1 MIPLKLTLQN
11 FLCYRDDVPTLDLSG
26 IRVAC
31 LCGANGHGKSA
42 LLDAI
47 TWALWGKARGS
58 SHADLLHFG
67 RTDMHVDLEFEAA
80 DAHYRVIRRYRT
92 PGGSDL
98 QLQLKGPDGFHPI
111 TGNSIRESQAKIV
124 RIIGMDYDTFINSA
138 FLIQGRAD
146 EFTNKTPAER
156 KEVLGKIIGLER
168 FNDLQRRSRDKASDS
183 ARRSDELEGKLQFM
197 RHETTAKEQLQ
208 NELESTV
215 GDLDSLSKDL
225 EARNLR
231 ANELRLEIQDLER
244 RTAEAEEI
252 RRQTPR
258 LQTEISR
265 YEAEAHQRSARI
277 EGYRSLIDRQPS
289 IEDGFAQFQQSL
301 RENDR
306 LNAARARF
314 DELSREIHALE
325 QAITQ
330 AKARL
335 EEQRRTQKHLLEK
348 VLDPTAQKAPEL
360 QHRISETA
368 NSLETISEEE
378 ETLEQESARLQD
390 LTVQAHTLSETQERL
405 LADGKQVADKLNL
418 LDASHQDA
426 RCPLCDT
433 SLGEEGCHR
442 LAASYDQEI
451 QQKRQNYAQNQHT
464 LNNLKAQENRLTHQ
478 LREKQKTLQ
487 RKKQQALRQTAI
499 LERQFDESR
508 SAAEKAQATREELKR
523 LEHAI
528 QNDQFAPDQ
537 QANLK
542 TVQASLQALHYSP
555 QRHDELSQRLQELQ
569 PFQLLSQ
576 QLSEATQL
584 LPQEQKSLAQAR
596 QAAQD
601 RRDQLCQ
608 VREALSTLKSD
619 RARLTEIKPQL
630 LNLASDISKL
640 ESQQKD
646 LIARR
651 GQFQGSLQ
659 RIDELERQITRQTR
673 DLQRLREQQ
682 SIYDELRVAFGREGV
697 QALLIDTILPQIE
710 QEANQLLAR
719 MTEGRMHVKLESQRP
734 LQSRKGQFAE
744 TLEIKVSDELGH
756 RSYEMFSGGEAFRIN
771 LALRIALS
779 KVLANRSGA
788 PLPTLFIDEGFGT
801 QDSAGREQILDVL
814 STLEQDFKC
823 IIVITHLEELKDYF
837 PVRIEVEKRDGAS
850 TAWIT

>member
-1 MIPLKLTLQN
+1 MIPLKLTLNN
-11 FLCYRDDVPTLDLSG
+11 FLCYRDNLPTLDLSG

-67 RTDMHVDLEFEAA
+67 RTEMHVDLEFQAA

-92 PGGSDL
+92 LGGSDL
-98 QLQLKGPDGFHPI
+98 QLQLKGPAGFHPI
-111 TGNSIRESQAKIV
+111 TGNSIRESQVKLN

-168 FNDLQRRSRDKASDS
+168 FNELQRRSRDKASDS

-197 RHETTAKEQLQ
+197 RHETSAKEQLQ

-215 GDLDSLSKDL
+215 GDLDSLSEDL

-231 ANELRLEIQDLER
+231 ANDLRLEIQDLER

-499 LERQFDESR
+499 LERQLDESR
-508 SAAEKAQATREELKR
+508 SAAEKAQATLEELKR

-528 QNDQFAPDQ
+528 QNDQFAPAQ

-542 TVQASLQALHYSP
+542 TVQASLQALNYSP
-555 QRHDELSQRLQELQ
+555 QRHDELSQRLQKLQ

-608 VREALSTLKSD
+608 MREALSTLKSD

-850 TAWIT
+850 TAWIS